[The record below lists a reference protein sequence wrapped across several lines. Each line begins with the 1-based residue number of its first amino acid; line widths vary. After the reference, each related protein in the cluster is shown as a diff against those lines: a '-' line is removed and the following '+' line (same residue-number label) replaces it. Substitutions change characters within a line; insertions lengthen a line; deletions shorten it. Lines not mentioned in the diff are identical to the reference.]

1 MNKIFVITLIS
12 LTPLLWS
19 NKCENSKERTKSE
32 IKSEKMNI
40 HNTIVDKSYDFT
52 AYENKYTIK
61 KAELKD
67 SLLTLTIEANICN
80 DDLIELVFNGNY
92 LKSYPPKA
100 QLGLRFQEN
109 SKCQNNIIVK
119 TYNIS
124 PVKYPSG
131 KATIFLMKGVDPIT
145 YNY

>member
-1 MNKIFVITLIS
+1 MNKLVIILFIS
-12 LTPLLWS
+12 LIPLLWS
-19 NKCENSKERTKSE
+19 NKCDKTKDKTKSE
-32 IKSEKMNI
+32 TKSVKMNI
-40 HNTIVDKSYDFT
+40 QNAIVDKSYDFT
-52 AYENKYTIK
+52 AYENKFTIK

-80 DDLIELVFNGNY
+80 DDVVELVFNGNY

-109 SKCQNNIIVK
+109 SKCKSNSIVR
-119 TYNIS
+119 TYNIN

-131 KATIFLMKGVDPIT
+131 KATIFLMKGIDPIT